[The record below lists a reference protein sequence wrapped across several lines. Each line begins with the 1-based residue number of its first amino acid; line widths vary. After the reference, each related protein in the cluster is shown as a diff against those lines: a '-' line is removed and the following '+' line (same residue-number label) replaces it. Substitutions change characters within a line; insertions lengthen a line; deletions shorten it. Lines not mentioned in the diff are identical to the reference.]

1 MDEPVLRESLRRA
14 AAERRSEVKPKPE
27 LLAPVVKPAER
38 QLMRMLVE
46 AQGFREKLA
55 HEISTDG
62 LHRGLETE
70 RIFDVLIARIGE
82 EPDPASLANALED
95 RDRRLLFEVLFDSG
109 PESTWEGA
117 ESCLEF
123 LRSRKMAGQ
132 LAELERKI
140 QSQPPKDELVRLLTQ
155 KEELRR
161 QLARRQ
167 GAA

>member
-1 MDEPVLRESLRRA
+1 MRESLRRA

-27 LLAPVVKPAER
+27 LVAPVVKPAER

-55 HEISTDG
+55 HEIASG
-62 LHRGLETE
+62 ALHRGLETE
-70 RIFDVLIARIGE
+70 RVFDVLVAQVGD
-82 EPDPASLANALED
+82 EPDPAMLANALED
-95 RDRRLLFEVLFDSG
+95 RDRRLLFEALFESA
-109 PESTWEGA
+109 PEPTWEAA
-117 ESCLEF
+117 ESCLDF
-123 LRSRKMAGQ
+123 LRSRKMAEE

-140 QSQPPKDELVRLLTQ
+140 QSQPPKDELVRLLRR

-161 QLARRQ
+161 QLARHQ